1 MDVTVP
7 IPDGFA
13 ARFGSA
19 AELGRRALEALA
31 LEEFRAGRLNKV
43 ELRQLLGFET
53 RAELDGFL
61 LLKARGLLLEAR
73 SLLEEYTLA
82 DLDRERQ
89 VLDQAATADDLVARF
104 RAFRADKTLGGL
116 DALELIREGRR

>member
-7 IPDGFA
+7 VPDGFA

-31 LEEFRAGRLNKV
+31 LEEFRAGRLSKA

-61 LLKARGLLLEAR
+61 KARGVF
-73 SLLEEYTLA
+73 EEYSLA

-89 VLDQAATADDLVARF
+89 VLDR
-104 RAFRADKTLGGL
+104 LGL
-116 DALELIREGRR
+116 